1 MQLQNAKALLK
12 KTLPAACCPLQGSGV
27 RLRKYLTLKLFFM
40 KHLPILFLVMLIAS
54 CNNSEN
60 KDLNMVGAYAMTRQV
75 LNDGNKDSL
84 LDRKQLKIYTEDH
97 IMYAS
102 PNINDSLANFGIGTY
117 KVEDGNIVEYISYR
131 ASDGDT
137 EDTVTLNITKT
148 ENGYT
153 QVIDKILIGGQYYK
167 LTEDYDEVGS
177 NVKSPLDGAWKQVK
191 NIYRGAKGDSSVNN
205 NPLEYKIYQSGYFIW
220 AITIKDSAN
229 KASSVFGY
237 GRFEMD
243 GENKMKETIQNSTFV
258 QGLIGKTYEV
268 ALEFDGKNKYSQTIT
283 FANGDRSTEI
293 YERFK

>member
-1 MQLQNAKALLK
+1 MTSLWKNE
-12 KTLPAACCPLQGSGV
+12 SGV
-27 RLRKYLTLKLFFM
+27 NEIHGNKSTIKLFFM
-40 KHLPILFLVMLIAS
+40 KNSPVLFLFILIAACS
-54 CNNSEN
+54 NNEN
-60 KDLNMVGAYAMTRQV
+60 NLNMIGAYAMTRQV
-75 LNDGNKDSL
+75 MNDGTKDSL
-84 LDRKQLKIYTEDH
+84 LDRKQLKIYTPEY

-117 KVEDGNIVEYISYR
+117 KEQDGKIIEYINYR

-153 QVIDKILIGGQYYK
+153 QVIDRILIEGQYYK
-167 LTEDYDEVGS
+167 LTEDYDAVGT

-191 NIYRGAKGDSSVNN
+191 NVYRSSKGDSSVNN

-229 KASSVFGY
+229 NASSVFGY

-268 ALEFDGKNKYSQTIT
+268 ALAFDGKDRYNQTIT
-283 FANGDRSTEI
+283 FANGDRSTEY
-293 YERFK
+293 YERYK